1 MYLQEYMEATR
12 EEINNNDW
20 CVYDEWIWIW
30 YGWKMSNVCFNP
42 VLLLMLMHKS
52 SILKPYYRK
61 PYYLNNFKL
70 NKLHL
75 QILILSAGL
84 RLKAHNPAGLSE
96 TLSAHYLPKP
106 TANCSPMPPVHSS
119 VTSFRQN
126 IFMTNDA
133 IQSQR
138 SETDGLW
145 NVSNAMLV
153 FVYKE

>member
-1 MYLQEYMEATR
+1 
-12 EEINNNDW
+12 
-20 CVYDEWIWIW
+20 
-30 YGWKMSNVCFNP
+30 MSNVCFNP

-61 PYYLNNFKL
+61 PHYLNNFKL

-106 TANCSPMPPVHSS
+106 TANCSPMPPAHSS
-119 VTSFRQN
+119 VTSFSQN

-138 SETDGLW
+138 FETDG
-145 NVSNAMLV
+145 V
-153 FVYKE
+153 

>member
-1 MYLQEYMEATR
+1 MYLQEYMEATH
-12 EEINNNDW
+12 EEITMIGVSMTNML
-20 CVYDEWIWIW
+20 WIW

-42 VLLLMLMHKS
+42 VLLLMLMHKY

-106 TANCSPMPPVHSS
+106 TANCSPMSPAHSS
-119 VTSFRQN
+119 VTSFSQN

-138 SETDGLW
+138 IETDGVW
-145 NVSNAMLV
+145 NVSNVMLV